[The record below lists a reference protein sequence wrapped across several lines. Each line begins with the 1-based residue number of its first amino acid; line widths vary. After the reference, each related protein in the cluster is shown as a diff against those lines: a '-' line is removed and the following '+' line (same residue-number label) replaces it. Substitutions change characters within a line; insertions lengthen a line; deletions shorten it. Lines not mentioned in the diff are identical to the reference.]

1 MIAVRLPPEIEQ
13 RIAALSARTART
25 GRTKTFYIEQ
35 AILEHLDELEDEYL
49 ALDRLEKPAKRWTLD
64 EMEQGLD
71 KAVSR

>member
-1 MIAVRLPPEIEQ
+1 MIAVRLSPEIEQ
-13 RIAALSARTART
+13 RIADLSART

-49 ALDRLEKPAKRWTLD
+49 ALDRLEKPVERWTLD

>member
-1 MIAVRLPPEIEQ
+1 MIAVRLSPEIEQ
-13 RIAALSARTART
+13 RIADLSART

-35 AILEHLDELEDEYL
+35 AVLEHLDELEDEYL
-49 ALDRLEKPAKRWTLD
+49 ALQRLEKPAKRWTLD